1 MAAIDWS
8 LTAQRHLRD
17 IVEYLESTSPSYAG
31 VFGGQVFAAVE
42 LIGEFPRLGRAVP
55 EYQDDDLREVL
66 VGNYRLVYHLTG
78 EHLGIVGIVHGSRD
92 LRRAMGEEPWDL
104 G

>member
-8 LTAQRHLRD
+8 LKAQRHLRD
-17 IVEYLESTSPSYAG
+17 ITEYLESTSASYAG
-31 VFGGQVFAAVE
+31 VFGGRVLAAAE
-42 LIGEFPRLGRAVP
+42 LVSEFPRLGRVVP
-55 EYQDDDLREVL
+55 EYQDNDLREVL
-66 VGNYRLVYHLTG
+66 VGNYRLVYHVTG

-92 LRRAMGEEPWDL
+92 LRGALGKTPWDL